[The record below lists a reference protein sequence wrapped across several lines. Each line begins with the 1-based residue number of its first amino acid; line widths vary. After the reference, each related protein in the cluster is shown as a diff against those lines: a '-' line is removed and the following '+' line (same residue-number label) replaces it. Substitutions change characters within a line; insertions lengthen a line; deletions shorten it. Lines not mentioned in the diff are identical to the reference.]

1 MDVWRVDGGRKS
13 SRLGRVVEV
22 GIRGQA
28 RYARMA
34 SGETIWWG
42 SEEEVPDRVALAAAC
57 LSEADGRAAGR
68 GRATA

>member
-1 MDVWRVDGGRKS
+1 MEFGRKAG
-13 SRLGRVVEV
+13 RLGRVVEIGV
-22 GIRGQA
+22 RGQA

-42 SEEEVPDRVALAAAC
+42 SEEEVPDQVALAAAAAHGVT
-57 LSEADGRAAGR
+57 ERGRGR